1 MYNNG
6 QSQGNFG
13 GNNQGGF
20 NNGNGQMNPANPNGG
35 YLKPG
40 QRADQWYGN
49 LTITPELL
57 AEIQRTGKVRI
68 NVNEVKTNQYGPARR
83 MTAKPFVEVQ
93 RPAGGGNQQG
103 GNQSG
108 FGGQPHAGGYNQ
120 APSQPQ
126 QAPMG
131 GQAPQGQAPLPDNFS
146 DDIPF

>member
-1 MYNNG
+1 MYNNNG
-6 QSQGNFG
+6 QNPQG
-13 GNNQGGF
+13 GNF
-20 NNGNGQMNPANPNGG
+20 NNGGGQMNPANPNGG

-93 RPAGGGNQQG
+93 RPAGNNQG
-103 GNQSG
+103 GGFNQAPA
-108 FGGQPHAGGYNQ
+108 QYNQ

-131 GQAPQGQAPLPDNFS
+131 GQAPQGAGNFPN
-146 DDIPF
+146 DEIPFS